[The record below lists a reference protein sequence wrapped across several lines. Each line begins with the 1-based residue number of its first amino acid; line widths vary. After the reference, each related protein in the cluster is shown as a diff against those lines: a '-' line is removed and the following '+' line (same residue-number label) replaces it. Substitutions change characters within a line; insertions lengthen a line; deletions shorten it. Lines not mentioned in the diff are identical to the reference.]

1 MLNKPFFT
9 EIMHAE
15 GIAGF
20 NKLTCN
26 DIERLVQERKIQSAY
41 SHVQNLDE
49 FERLRWGPFCDFET
63 GGQYSGLF
71 RKRILSYEHDSLG
84 ELLQTINFYGRTET
98 VEMGLR
104 SDLKDEEIY
113 LSVLE
118 FVEKTLGIDPKKDS
132 PFLAQ
137 SFINTRRSLITFVK
151 EWHSAQNTEPRWNP
165 SYAQPLQKEKL
176 YGFIGTDQ
184 PEKWLEKLGAAHTFS
199 RKIDD
204 FDDDGTYL
212 STSRTLE
219 SSYLLLPFDGWT
231 LAECFRRGYGT
242 K

>member
-26 DIERLVQERKIQSAY
+26 DIERLVQEGKIQSAY
-41 SHVQNLDE
+41 SHVQHLDE
-49 FERLRWGPFCDFET
+49 FEGLRWGPFCDIET
-63 GGQYSGLF
+63 GGEYPELF

-84 ELLQTINFYGRTET
+84 ELLQTINFYGRGTT
-98 VEMGLR
+98 VKNEFRNNIRNEGI
-104 SDLKDEEIY
+104 S
-113 LSVLE
+113 LSVLK
-118 FVEKTLGIDPKKDS
+118 FVEKKLGIDLENS

-137 SFINTRRSLITFVK
+137 SFIVDPRSLIAFVEK
-151 EWHSAQNTEPRWNP
+151 WHSAQNQEPRWNP
-165 SYAQPLQKEKL
+165 SYALPLQKEKL
-176 YGFIGTDQ
+176 YEFIGTDQ

-199 RKIDD
+199 RVS
-204 FDDDGTYL
+204 L
-212 STSRTLE
+212 LE

-231 LAECFRRGYGT
+231 LAECFRRGYKT
-242 K
+242 E